1 MSEAAFDALVAH
13 AKRRAVGLVR
23 DERITLDDGRFVLRA
38 IEELEAD
45 GLALFV
51 AAVDVVHY
59 LEARVGPALVRELDL
74 IPALHLEVC

>member
-1 MSEAAFDALVAH
+1 MSEAAFDALVAQ

-23 DERITLDDGRFVLRA
+23 DERITLDDGRFVLRVV
-38 IEELEAD
+38 EELEAD

-51 AAVDVVHY
+51 AATDVVRY

-74 IPALHLEVC
+74 IPDRYLEVC